1 MKEGY
6 LIREIGEPITCKY
19 EQHRGAVS
27 GEISGD
33 FNYGMLKQARIQ
45 HFQLEDGTLLKIIGT
60 GSMSG
65 NRTGCSDGQF
75 VWTFEFQVEAE

>member
-6 LIREIGEPITCKY
+6 LIREIGEPIACKY

-27 GEISGD
+27 GEITGD
-33 FNYGMLKQARIQ
+33 FNTGMTTQMQ
-45 HFQLEDGTLLKIIGT
+45 QFQLEDGTLLKIIGT
-60 GSMSG
+60 PFVRGKGIGGSDAPS
-65 NRTGCSDGQF
+65 